1 MPNSFLA
8 GYRKVIMQN
17 ILNIIMFRR
26 RFRGRSKRKIKLNS
40 VMHLP
45 STMSNNVNGNTS
57 VILFASITSNYQVIG
72 TALTNDTFE
81 NADRLQN
88 VQLGA
93 NIDSIIYNIAIREI
107 QNDGIVEYVIF
118 KIERSDEVPD
128 VTNTKMPTD
137 VEITT
142 EGLQS
147 AFRRYQPGRVL
158 KYGAFGVASAQPRA
172 ISVKGNYKKFNFS
185 KVRAGDYY
193 GILVFSRNASALVV
207 DVQARYNAYQ

>member
-1 MPNSFLA
+1 
-8 GYRKVIMQN
+8 
-17 ILNIIMFRR
+17 MFRR
-26 RFRGRSKRKIKLNS
+26 RRGRRRNIKRNS

-45 STMSNNVNGNTS
+45 SSMLNSVPGNQS
-57 VILFASITSNYQVIG
+57 VILFASVTSNYQTIG
-72 TALTNDTFE
+72 TPLTNDTFE

-88 VQLGA
+88 TQLGA
-93 NIDSIIYNIAIREI
+93 NIDSIVYNIAIREI
-107 QNDGIVEYVIF
+107 ANDGIIEYVIF

-128 VTNTKMPTD
+128 TTNSKMPTD

-172 ISVKGNYKKFNFS
+172 ISVKGDYKKFRFV

-193 GILVFSRNASALVV
+193 GILIFNRNVASLEV
-207 DVQARYNAYQ
+207 DLQARYNAYQ